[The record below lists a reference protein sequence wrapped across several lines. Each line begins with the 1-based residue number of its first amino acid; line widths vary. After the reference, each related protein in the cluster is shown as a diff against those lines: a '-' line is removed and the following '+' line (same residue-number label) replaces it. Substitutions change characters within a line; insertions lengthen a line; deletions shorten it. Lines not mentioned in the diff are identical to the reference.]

1 MIPYRAEVGYVFE
14 SRNIAPV
21 LVLDILTL
29 KKKGK
34 VSELRMR
41 NGRPDEKEGRKEGGA
56 GQGRAVTASVRPSQN
71 EHVVD
76 LSLVKAVLVIVYGA

>member
-1 MIPYRAEVGYVFE
+1 MDGQTKR
-14 SRNIAPV
+14 
-21 LVLDILTL
+21 
-29 KKKGK
+29 
-34 VSELRMR
+34 
-41 NGRPDEKEGRKEGGA
+41 KEGRKEGGA